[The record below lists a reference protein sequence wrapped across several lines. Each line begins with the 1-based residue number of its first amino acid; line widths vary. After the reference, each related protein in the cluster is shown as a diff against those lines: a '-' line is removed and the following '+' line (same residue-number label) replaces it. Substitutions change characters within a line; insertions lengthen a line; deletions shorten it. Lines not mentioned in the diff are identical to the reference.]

1 MELSFTKMQGCAND
15 YIYLDCRSAGVPENI
30 AALSE
35 KLSRRHFSIGADG
48 IICICAPRTA
58 GADAMMRIFNADG
71 SEGRMCGNGIRCVA
85 EWLYTHGVQKEQLAI
100 DTLSGLKTVTRR
112 GEGLWQVE
120 MGAYSTL
127 PADLP
132 AVNMGGAPLVDVPLE
147 VDDNLWRVTCINV
160 GNPHCVTVVP
170 DVDALRLEE
179 IGPAFEHHA
188 NFPERIN
195 TEFVQVVD
203 ATHLKMRVWERG
215 SGETWACGTGT
226 CATVAAM
233 TELGICPA
241 GEDVHVQL
249 RGGELTIRV
258 LPGNELRMT
267 GAAEIIYNN
276 GRMIPCV
283 LDNRITGMTG
293 HQDNP
298 GTGYTLQGDP
308 TALLSVE
315 KILTAL
321 GFAPVLTVDPQ
332 DLKAMK
338 AAVDQAVAAL
348 DAGQQPAIV
357 TRRPCLLI
365 KRDKFRKGMCR
376 VNADKCRSCR
386 SCLKVGCPAISLENG
401 KAVIDRT
408 QCVGCTVC
416 AQVCPFDAIEKE
428 EK

>member
-1 MELSFTKMQGCAND
+1 MKLSFTKMQGCAND
-15 YIYLDCRSAGVPENI
+15 YIYLDCRASGVPADI
-30 AALSE
+30 AALAQR
-35 KLSRRHFSIGADG
+35 LSARHFSVGADG

-100 DTLSGLKTVTRR
+100 DTLSGLKTITRR

-258 LPGNELRMT
+258 LPGKQLLMT
-267 GAAEIIYNN
+267 GAAE
-276 GRMIPCV
+276 
-283 LDNRITGMTG
+283 
-293 HQDNP
+293 
-298 GTGYTLQGDP
+298 
-308 TALLSVE
+308 
-315 KILTAL
+315 
-321 GFAPVLTVDPQ
+321 
-332 DLKAMK
+332 
-338 AAVDQAVAAL
+338 
-348 DAGQQPAIV
+348 
-357 TRRPCLLI
+357 
-365 KRDKFRKGMCR
+365 
-376 VNADKCRSCR
+376 
-386 SCLKVGCPAISLENG
+386 
-401 KAVIDRT
+401 
-408 QCVGCTVC
+408 TVC
-416 AQVCPFDAIEKE
+416 EGTTEV
-428 EK
+428 

>member
-1 MELSFTKMQGCAND
+1 
-15 YIYLDCRSAGVPENI
+15 
-30 AALSE
+30 
-35 KLSRRHFSIGADG
+35 
-48 IICICAPRTA
+48 
-58 GADAMMRIFNADG
+58 
-71 SEGRMCGNGIRCVA
+71 MCGNGIRCVA

-100 DTLSGLKTVTRR
+100 DTLSGLKTITHR

-226 CATVAAM
+226 CATVAAL

-258 LPGNELRMT
+258 LPGKQLLMT
-267 GAAEIIYNN
+267 GAAE
-276 GRMIPCV
+276 
-283 LDNRITGMTG
+283 
-293 HQDNP
+293 
-298 GTGYTLQGDP
+298 
-308 TALLSVE
+308 
-315 KILTAL
+315 
-321 GFAPVLTVDPQ
+321 
-332 DLKAMK
+332 
-338 AAVDQAVAAL
+338 
-348 DAGQQPAIV
+348 
-357 TRRPCLLI
+357 
-365 KRDKFRKGMCR
+365 
-376 VNADKCRSCR
+376 
-386 SCLKVGCPAISLENG
+386 
-401 KAVIDRT
+401 
-408 QCVGCTVC
+408 TVC
-416 AQVCPFDAIEKE
+416 EGKTEV
-428 EK
+428 

>member
-1 MELSFTKMQGCAND
+1 
-15 YIYLDCRSAGVPENI
+15 
-30 AALSE
+30 
-35 KLSRRHFSIGADG
+35 
-48 IICICAPRTA
+48 
-58 GADAMMRIFNADG
+58 
-71 SEGRMCGNGIRCVA
+71 MCGNGIRCVA

-203 ATHLKMRVWERG
+203 AAHLKMRVWERG

-226 CATVAAM
+226 CATVAAL

-241 GEDVHVQL
+241 GQDIHVQL
-249 RGGELTIRV
+249 RGGELVIRV
-258 LPGNELRMT
+258 LPGRQLLMT
-267 GAAEIIYNN
+267 GSAVTVYEGVAE
-276 GRMIPCV
+276 V
-283 LDNRITGMTG
+283 
-293 HQDNP
+293 
-298 GTGYTLQGDP
+298 
-308 TALLSVE
+308 
-315 KILTAL
+315 
-321 GFAPVLTVDPQ
+321 
-332 DLKAMK
+332 
-338 AAVDQAVAAL
+338 
-348 DAGQQPAIV
+348 
-357 TRRPCLLI
+357 
-365 KRDKFRKGMCR
+365 
-376 VNADKCRSCR
+376 
-386 SCLKVGCPAISLENG
+386 
-401 KAVIDRT
+401 
-408 QCVGCTVC
+408 
-416 AQVCPFDAIEKE
+416 
-428 EK
+428 

>member
-15 YIYLDCRSAGVPENI
+15 YIYLDCRTAGVPENI

-35 KLSRRHFSIGADG
+35 KLSQRHFSIGADG

-100 DTLSGLKTVTRR
+100 DTLSGLKTITRR

-147 VDDNLWRVTCINV
+147 VDDNLWQVTCINV

-267 GAAEIIYNN
+267 GAAE
-276 GRMIPCV
+276 
-283 LDNRITGMTG
+283 
-293 HQDNP
+293 
-298 GTGYTLQGDP
+298 
-308 TALLSVE
+308 
-315 KILTAL
+315 
-321 GFAPVLTVDPQ
+321 
-332 DLKAMK
+332 
-338 AAVDQAVAAL
+338 
-348 DAGQQPAIV
+348 
-357 TRRPCLLI
+357 
-365 KRDKFRKGMCR
+365 
-376 VNADKCRSCR
+376 
-386 SCLKVGCPAISLENG
+386 
-401 KAVIDRT
+401 
-408 QCVGCTVC
+408 TVC
-416 AQVCPFDAIEKE
+416 EGTTEV
-428 EK
+428 

>member
-1 MELSFTKMQGCAND
+1 M
-15 YIYLDCRSAGVPENI
+15 
-30 AALSE
+30 
-35 KLSRRHFSIGADG
+35 
-48 IICICAPRTA
+48 
-58 GADAMMRIFNADG
+58 
-71 SEGRMCGNGIRCVA
+71 A

-100 DTLSGLKTVTRR
+100 DTLSGLKTITRR

-226 CATVAAM
+226 CATVSAL

-258 LPGNELRMT
+258 LPGQQLLMT
-267 GAAEIIYNN
+267 GAAE
-276 GRMIPCV
+276 
-283 LDNRITGMTG
+283 
-293 HQDNP
+293 
-298 GTGYTLQGDP
+298 
-308 TALLSVE
+308 
-315 KILTAL
+315 
-321 GFAPVLTVDPQ
+321 
-332 DLKAMK
+332 
-338 AAVDQAVAAL
+338 
-348 DAGQQPAIV
+348 
-357 TRRPCLLI
+357 
-365 KRDKFRKGMCR
+365 
-376 VNADKCRSCR
+376 
-386 SCLKVGCPAISLENG
+386 
-401 KAVIDRT
+401 
-408 QCVGCTVC
+408 TVC
-416 AQVCPFDAIEKE
+416 EGTTEV
-428 EK
+428 

>member
-1 MELSFTKMQGCAND
+1 MKLSFTKMHGCAND
-15 YIYLDCRSAGVPENI
+15 YIYLDCRTSGVPENI
-30 AALSE
+30 SALAE
-35 KLSRRHFSIGADG
+35 KLSARHFSIGADG
-48 IICICAPRTA
+48 IICVCAPVTE
-58 GADAMMRIFNADG
+58 GADGRMRIFNADG

-100 DTLSGLKTVTRR
+100 DTLSGLKTITRR

-226 CATVAAM
+226 CATVAALV
-233 TELGICPA
+233 EQGLCPA
-241 GEDVHVQL
+241 GEDVHVAL

-258 LPGNELRMT
+258 LPGRQLLMT
-267 GAAEIIYNN
+267 GAA
-276 GRMIPCV
+276 
-283 LDNRITGMTG
+283 T
-293 HQDNP
+293 
-298 GTGYTLQGDP
+298 
-308 TALLSVE
+308 
-315 KILTAL
+315 
-321 GFAPVLTVDPQ
+321 TVY
-332 DLKAMK
+332 
-338 AAVDQAVAAL
+338 
-348 DAGQQPAIV
+348 
-357 TRRPCLLI
+357 
-365 KRDKFRKGMCR
+365 
-376 VNADKCRSCR
+376 
-386 SCLKVGCPAISLENG
+386 E
-401 KAVIDRT
+401 AVIE
-408 QCVGCTVC
+408 V
-416 AQVCPFDAIEKE
+416 
-428 EK
+428 